1 MFLNFCLR
9 SIFMNGRRYNGSQY
23 SSKEFKNF
31 TESYDIE
38 FAIIHKQT
46 GPLNT
51 WYRRTFWK
59 SVTKKKEIPT

>member
-38 FAIIHKQT
+38 HMVLT
-46 GPLNT
+46 V
-51 WYRRTFWK
+51 RTFWK